1 MPGKTYDC
9 SDPDART
16 EGLSAA
22 ARAVRAGRL
31 VVLPTDT
38 VYGIGCDAFS
48 VPGVRALLE
57 AKGRGD
63 DMPPPVLVPNPR
75 TLDGLAV
82 DIPAYARDLVRA
94 FWPGA
99 LTLVLRSQPS
109 LTWDLGRTNGTVALR
124 MPDDEV
130 LLTLLAEVGPMAV
143 SSANRTGEPAART
156 VLEAATQLGSSVAY
170 YVDAGPRT
178 ELDPSTIID
187 CTGDSPVLLR
197 AGAVDED
204 ALAEILDRYAP
215 ADLEAGEP
223 DPVEPSATD
232 PDPTDDT
239 RSTP

>member
-1 MPGKTYDC
+1 M
-9 SDPDART
+9 SSVLDATSEDTR
-16 EGLSAA
+16 EEALQEVAV
-22 ARAVRAGRL
+22 AVRAGEL
-31 VVLPTDT
+31 VVVPTDT